1 MSYRGPSDRYN
12 SESSEDSDSGSFLL
26 NLSRNHSKSLINSNL
41 NNSFSQFPK
50 NETIKMPDTPVGL
63 NAAANA
69 RLNALPV
76 LKQEYL
82 GMIPEFNGQTEL
94 LPRFIEISEK
104 LVNKFYNTIDATDFQ
119 NEYLMSSIL
128 AKIKGEAA
136 INISSCIINNWN
148 DLKRA
153 LLNAYADKRDI
164 YTLNIEMTEC
174 KQDNE
179 SPFEFYTRMQQLL
192 NLQTSY
198 ITTHSQGAERITLI
212 NYHRN
217 LALRVLLRGLK
228 DPLGSL
234 MRTKNPTDL
243 NSALNMLTNDFQIE
257 TTSNKM
263 SKMKLSN
270 NKSTNSQNKPNFQNR
285 PFKPN
290 YQPQLQLTNF
300 SHNPQIM
307 QRSAP
312 YNQNSGSSTN
322 QNVFRPN
329 QPKGLPRPVP
339 MSVSTN
345 NTYRPG
351 QNSQVHNQ
359 NYRPNQYQIRNS
371 NNVRPNYV
379 VEELFNID
387 DQPSVEFPDEYC
399 HDDDS
404 ENVQNEF
411 FREEASGN
419 EYVESNNDPQ
429 ILN

>member
-12 SESSEDSDSGSFLL
+12 SESSEDSDSGSS
-26 NLSRNHSKSLINSNL
+26 SRSLVNSNL
-41 NNSFSQFPK
+41 NNLFSK
-50 NETIKMPDTPVGL
+50 LSTNKTIKMPNTQ
-63 NAAANA
+63 AN
-69 RLNALPV
+69 LPL

-82 GMIPEFNGQTEL
+82 GMIPEFSGQPEL
-94 LPRFIEISEK
+94 LPRFVEISEK
-104 LVNKFYNTIDATDFQ
+104 LVNKFYNTVDVTDFQ

-136 INISSCIINNWN
+136 VNISSCIINNWN
-148 DLKRA
+148 DLKLA

-174 KQDNE
+174 KQENE
-179 SPFEFYTRMQQLL
+179 SAFEFYTRIQQIL

-198 ITTHSQGAERITLI
+198 ITTHSQGAESVVLI

-217 LALRVLLRGLK
+217 LALRILLRGLK

-257 TTSNKM
+257 TTQNKM

-270 NKSTNSQNKPNFQNR
+270 NKPTNFQNKSNFQNR
-285 PFKPN
+285 PFKVN

-300 SHNPQIM
+300 PHNSQLM
-307 QRSAP
+307 QRTVP
-312 YNQNSGSSTN
+312 YNQNAGPSSN

-329 QPKGLPRPVP
+329 QAKGLPRPVP
-339 MSVSTN
+339 MSVSTT

-351 QNSQVHNQ
+351 QNPQVQNR

-371 NNVRPNYV
+371 NNNIRPNYA

-387 DQPSVEFPDEYC
+387 DFNEQPSVELPDENYY
-399 HDDDS
+399 DDAS
-404 ENVQNEF
+404 ENMQNEF
-411 FREEASGN
+411 FHEIASDH
-419 EYVESNNDPQ
+419 EYAESNHNDPQ
-429 ILN
+429 ISN